1 MPRESEPRRPDRMLP
16 GGSRIPTVEIVEL
29 ASRASGPGGQHVN
42 TSSTRVSLRWNL
54 RDSSGLREDARARLL
69 ARLDSKLSRE
79 AVLIVHS
86 DRHRSRQRNLDA
98 AYSRLYE
105 LVETALYQA
114 PPRRPTAPSRG
125 AKQRRLDAKRRRG
138 DLKSER
144 GRGGDDGH

>member
-69 ARLDSKLSRE
+69 ARLGSKLSRE
-79 AVLIVHS
+79 GVLIVHS

-138 DLKSER
+138 NLKSER